1 MEKWIRTD
9 DSVVPNGIVGRE
21 QTRTGVPGI
30 SWSVVPLEVRI
41 DDIPFSMVSGGPVY
55 TVAAPRA
62 GFARHDA
69 RATSTRSTSAV
80 CSSTGGGEDIV
91 LASKRNERRL

>member
-1 MEKWIRTD
+1 MKKWIRTD

-41 DDIPFSMVSGGPVY
+41 DDIPFSMV
-55 TVAAPRA
+55 
-62 GFARHDA
+62 
-69 RATSTRSTSAV
+69 
-80 CSSTGGGEDIV
+80 
-91 LASKRNERRL
+91 